1 MGSLLQLADGDYALL
16 NAGRLS
22 SRKRGA
28 KPKGAEPWH

>member
-1 MGSLLQLADGDYALL
+1 MGSLLHLADGDYAFL
-16 NAGRLS
+16 NEGRPS